1 MGKLKNVTVTI
12 TREKRNEQK
21 WKYTIDEVGGGTEL
35 RSKDRFAT
43 QGSTERSALGKLDAQ
58 TVIGVKG
65 RSSRYTGLGPY

>member
-43 QGSTERSALGKLDAQ
+43 Q
-58 TVIGVKG
+58 
-65 RSSRYTGLGPY
+65 